1 MKKKLSD
8 LLDAY
13 GDPNIELEI
22 PTPLSSERIKELTM
36 SKIKKDAP
44 TKARTT
50 FRVVMAAAII
60 AGLALSVFAATSAAA
75 WFQAFFASEN
85 DSELSNEQMELIEQS
100 AVAIDRS
107 QTVDGYT
114 IHVESVLND
123 EQKVYVKLDLYA
135 PEGVALPYEERFF
148 EQMGLYTHDGAQ
160 VNDGWG
166 LGESI
171 DADKTDNHVEILM
184 TFDIADPSLLLS
196 DGGVSLVLTNLYREY
211 GSHFSRTR
219 EMLAE
224 GTWNIDLTFGTTQEQ
239 LWEYEVLTD
248 SVPCTMVKYHT
259 GEETEIS
266 LTSICLRPLTIDVV
280 YDYPDGADLEPLNWM
295 GVKIFNKDGT
305 VINVMPSD
313 GTIRPEADQVTG
325 YMTLQP
331 MAPIILEAAAYIQFP
346 DGTQIPVTAEE

>member
-1 MKKKLSD
+1 MKKKISD

-22 PTPLSSERIKELTM
+22 PAPLSSERIKELTM

-44 TKARTT
+44 GRTRTT
-50 FRVVMAAAII
+50 FRVLMAAAII
-60 AGLALSVFAATSAAA
+60 AALALSVFAATSAAA
-75 WFQAFFASEN
+75 WFQAFFAIEN
-85 DSELSNEQMELIEQS
+85 DTELSNEQMELIEQS

-135 PEGVALPYEERFF
+135 PEGVALPYEDRFF
-148 EQMGLYTHDGAQ
+148 EQMGLYTHDGTQ

-166 LGESI
+166 LEEVI

-184 TFDIADPSLLLS
+184 TFHITDSGVLS
-196 DGGVSLVLTNLYREY
+196 FNDGITLVLTNLYREY
-211 GSHFSRTR
+211 GTFFSRTR
-219 EMLAE
+219 ETLAE
-224 GTWNIDLTFGTTQEQ
+224 GTWNIDLTLGATQEQ
-239 LWEYEVLTD
+239 LWEYEVLGQ

-266 LTSICLRPLTIDVV
+266 LTSIGLRSFTIDVV
-280 YDYPDGADLEPLNWM
+280 YDYPDGADLETLNWM
-295 GVKIFNKDGT
+295 GVKLFNKDGT
-305 VINVMPSD
+305 FINVMPSD

-325 YMTLQP
+325 YMTLEP